1 VLTRYD
7 TIVSKI
13 KGETITMKIAPQERI
28 QINQGVRL
36 DASPQAVEFYR
47 FADSLSKYEVITLLK
62 VKGNEYWQHKYLVN
76 LLYGKF
82 NRR

>member
-36 DASPQAVEFYR
+36 DASPQATEFYR